1 MIDEIIG
8 KKVKVVKGS
17 APEYMGLEGIAID
30 ETKNTIHV
38 EINGSVKII
47 PKKGNVFDIS
57 GNIINGNEIL
67 YDPVKRVKKLWRKTR
82 R

>member
-17 APEYMGLEGIAID
+17 APEYMGLEGIAVD
-30 ETKNTIHV
+30 ETKNTIHI
-38 EINGSVKII
+38 ETKSGVKII
-47 PKKGNVFDIS
+47 PKKGNTFDIA
-57 GNIINGNEIL
+57 GRLVKGDEIL
-67 YDPVKRVKKLWRKTR
+67 YDPIKRVKKLWRKTR